1 MREEGHNM
9 KHTTVS
15 EVLKIIK
22 GELLQG
28 NHDTTIKFGA
38 YRLKQ
43 VKHPNT
49 ILFMNTRIINWST
62 IMNHFPLILV
72 SEWQYKKN
80 EVPVGVILIKVSN
93 LDEAYW
99 HFVERYRNQFQIPVV
114 AITGTSGK
122 TTTKEMI
129 KHILLADRQV
139 VATTLS
145 NNSRTETLQNLL
157 KMNHQTEA
165 GVFET
170 AVGSPGDVLLAG
182 RYYKPTIGI
191 ITNIGSHHLNYCKTQ
206 EAYINAKAEM
216 LQILD
221 KGTLIING
229 DDLNILKIDT
239 NYFPGKIIRF
249 GKQNSHYRMSDIKYG
264 KHGMQF
270 TVHHAQKQY
279 QAFVPGYG
287 EHQVYN
293 AVAALAAVHEMGI
306 PLVEAINR
314 LKTYRPLNKQ
324 LQFFKSVNDAVLIDD
339 TWSITTTS
347 LDAALE
353 VLNAIGKGKKKIA
366 IIGTITDLGSWGYVI
381 HEQAGEIINKHGV
394 NILITVGE
402 HAAIMADKV
411 RALGL
416 NAQIYNFRNNLF
428 VYELVEKLA
437 DSETVILIKGDMYS
451 ETIHEL
457 AAHLKMKTPPK

>member
-1 MREEGHNM
+1 M
-9 KHTTVS
+9 KPTTVS
-15 EVLKIIK
+15 DVLKIIK

-28 NHDTTIKFGA
+28 DTETIIKFGA
-38 YRLKQ
+38 YRIKQ

-49 ILFMNTRIINWST
+49 ILFMNTRLFNWST
-62 IMNHFPLILV
+62 ITNHFPLILV
-72 SEWQYKKN
+72 SEYPYKKN
-80 EVPVGVILIKVSN
+80 EVPKDVVLIKVN
-93 LDEAYW
+93 KLDEAYW
-99 HFVERYRNQFQIPVV
+99 DFVEYYRNQFNIPIV
-114 AITGTSGK
+114 AVTGTSGK
-122 TTTKEMI
+122 TTTKEML
-129 KHILLADRQV
+129 KHILAADRQV

-157 KMNHQTEA
+157 KMNGQTEV

-170 AVGSPGDVLLAG
+170 AVGTPGDILLAG

-216 LQILD
+216 LQIVD
-221 KGTLIING
+221 KGTLIIND

-249 GKQNSHYRMSDIKYG
+249 GKQNCHYRISDIRYG
-264 KHGMQF
+264 NRGMHF
-270 TVHHAQKQY
+270 IVNHSRKQY
-279 QAFVPGYG
+279 EAFVPGYG

-293 AVAALAAVHEMGI
+293 ATAALAAAHLIGV
-306 PLVEAINR
+306 PLQQAIDR
-314 LKTYRPLNKQ
+314 LKSYRPLNKQ
-324 LQFFKSVNDAVLIDD
+324 LQIFKGVNNSILIDD

-366 IIGTITDLGSWGYVI
+366 IIGTITDLGSWGYII
-381 HEQAGEIINKHGV
+381 HEQAGDIIFKHGV
-394 NILITVGE
+394 DVLITVGE
-402 HAAIMADKV
+402 HATIMADQA
-411 RALGL
+411 RDLGL

-428 VYELVEKLA
+428 VYQLVEKLA
-437 DSETVILIKGDMYS
+437 DADTVILIKGDMYS

-457 AAHLKMKTPPK
+457 AAHLKLKTPPN